1 MCGITGIVNLEAA
14 PIIEAET
21 LKQMTGALRHR
32 GPDEFGLYRDEIAG
46 LGSARLS
53 IVDLEGG
60 QQPIGNE
67 DGTIWT
73 VFNGEIFNYSE
84 VRRDLESRR
93 HRLATACDTEVLVH
107 LYEEYGPNFV
117 ERLNGQFAMALWD
130 SARRTL
136 LLARDRLGIRPLFYA
151 QHEGRLIFASE
162 IKAILTVP
170 GVRAELDPQALEQVF
185 TYWSV
190 QSPRSAFVGIQEL
203 PPGHTLVASDGR
215 LSLHCYWRPDFTPAA
230 ERRPDEAYLEEF
242 EDLLTDATR
251 IRLWADVPVGAY
263 LSGGMD
269 SSVVAALVHARGD
282 IHLDTF
288 SIAFAEEH
296 YDESRFQRRM
306 AAHLGTR
313 HHEVFC
319 THADIAEAF
328 PEVIWH
334 TESPILRTAPAPL
347 YLLSDL
353 VHRQGYKVVLTGEGA
368 DEVLAGYDIFKE
380 MRVRRFWARRPESEI
395 RPLLLRR
402 LYPDIPATPRAEA
415 FRRDFFRQGMQ
426 DTGSPTYSHALR
438 WSNTARLRRFLTAGS
453 SIPSNGG
460 PPAPVSFPP
469 AFHSWSGLGQA
480 QYLEMATF
488 LSPYLLSSQ
497 GDRVAMAHSVEGRY
511 PFLDY
516 RLVEFCGRLPDDVKQ
531 RGLTEKWLL
540 RKLAQKYVPPEI
552 WQRTKRPYRAPIRRT
567 FFGDG
572 PRPAYI
578 DHLLS
583 PAEISRSEH
592 FEPEAVV
599 LLAAK
604 ARAGRDLSEIEEMA
618 LVGILSTQL
627 LEERF
632 VRRPMPR
639 VAVDDGVPWK
649 VVEPAASINR
659 PM

>member
-1 MCGITGIVNLEAA
+1 MCGITGIVNLEVA
-14 PIIEAET
+14 PPIEQAT
-21 LKQMTGALRHR
+21 LQQMIGALRHR
-32 GPDEFGLYRDEIAG
+32 GPDEFGLYRDEWAG

-67 DGTIWT
+67 DGSVWT
-73 VFNGEIFNYSE
+73 VFNGEIFNYAE
-84 VRRDLESRR
+84 VHADLEARGHVFYTR
-93 HRLATACDTEVLVH
+93 CDTETVVH
-107 LYEEYGPNFV
+107 LYEEYGPGFPS
-117 ERLNGQFAMALWD
+117 RLNGQFALAVWD
-130 SARRTL
+130 APRRRL
-136 LLARDRLGIRPLFYA
+136 LLARDRMGIRPLFYT
-151 QHEGRLIFASE
+151 QQEGRLIFGSE
-162 IKAILTVP
+162 VKAILTAP
-170 GVRAELDPQALEQVF
+170 GVRAEIDPQALEQVF

-190 QSPRSAFVGIQEL
+190 QSPRSAFVGIQEV
-203 PPGHTLVASDGR
+203 PPGHTLLAADGR
-215 LSLHCYWRPDFTPAA
+215 ISLQSYWQPDFTPAA
-230 ERRPDEAYLEEF
+230 ERRSDEAYLEEF
-242 EDLLTDATR
+242 EHLLTDATR
-251 IRLWADVPVGAY
+251 IRLWAYVPVGAY

-269 SSVVAALVHARGD
+269 SSVVAALVHGQATS
-282 IHLDTF
+282 LDTF
-288 SIAFAEEH
+288 SIAFSEER
-296 YDESRFQRRM
+296 YDESRYQRRM
-306 AAHLGTR
+306 ASHLGTR

-319 THADIAEAF
+319 THAQIAEVF

-353 VHRQGYKVVLTGEGA
+353 VHQQGYKVVLTGEGA

-380 MRVRRFWARRPESEI
+380 MRVRRFWARRPESEL

-402 LYPDIPATPRAEA
+402 LYPDIPAMSRAEA
-415 FRRDFFRQGMQ
+415 FRQDFFRQGLL
-426 DTGSPTYSHALR
+426 DTESPTYSHAVR
-438 WSNTARLRRFLTAGS
+438 WSNTARLGRFLTTRG

-460 PPAPVSFPP
+460 PRTPVPLPP
-469 AFHSWSGLGQA
+469 AFPSWSGLGQA
-480 QYLEMATF
+480 QFLEMVTF

-497 GDRVAMAHSVEGRY
+497 GDRMSMAHSVEGRY

-540 RKLAQKYVPPEI
+540 RKVAQKHVPPEI
-552 WQRTKRPYRAPIRRT
+552 WQRTKRPYRAPIRQT
-567 FFGDG
+567 FFGEG
-572 PRPAYI
+572 HRPAYI

-583 PAEISRSEH
+583 PSELARSEH
-592 FEPEAVV
+592 FEPGPVT

-632 VRRPMPR
+632 VRRPMPP
-639 VAVDDGVPWK
+639 ASVDDGVPWK
-649 VVEPAASINR
+649 IVEPAASVR
-659 PM
+659 QPK